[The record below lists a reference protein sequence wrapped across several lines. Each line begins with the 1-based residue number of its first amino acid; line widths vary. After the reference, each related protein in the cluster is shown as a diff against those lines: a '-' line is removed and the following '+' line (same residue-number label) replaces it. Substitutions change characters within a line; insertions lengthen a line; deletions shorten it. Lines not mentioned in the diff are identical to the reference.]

1 LNRPGGHGV
10 RVDTHIYAGYTIP
23 PYYDYMVAKLIVSAQ
38 TRDEAIVKMERALG
52 EFIIEGVKTTVP
64 LHLQLMRDP
73 DFRAGNFT
81 TAFMNTF
88 EIK

>member
-1 LNRPGGHGV
+1 
-10 RVDTHIYAGYTIP
+10 
-23 PYYDYMVAKLIVSAQ
+23 
-38 TRDEAIVKMERALG
+38 MERALG

-64 LHLQLMRDP
+64 LHMQLMRDP

>member
-1 LNRPGGHGV
+1 
-10 RVDTHIYAGYTIP
+10 
-23 PYYDYMVAKLIVSAQ
+23 MVAKLIVSAQ
-38 TRDEAIVKMERALG
+38 TREEAIVKMERALG
-52 EFIIEGVKTTVP
+52 EFVIEGVKTTVP

>member
-1 LNRPGGHGV
+1 
-10 RVDTHIYAGYTIP
+10 
-23 PYYDYMVAKLIVSAQ
+23 
-38 TRDEAIVKMERALG
+38 
-52 EFIIEGVKTTVP
+52 VKTTVP

>member
-1 LNRPGGHGV
+1 
-10 RVDTHIYAGYTIP
+10 
-23 PYYDYMVAKLIVSAQ
+23 MVAKLIVSAQ

-64 LHLQLMRDP
+64 LHMQLMRDP

>member
-1 LNRPGGHGV
+1 MKA
-10 RVDTHIYAGYTIP
+10 T
-23 PYYDYMVAKLIVSAQ
+23 
-38 TRDEAIVKMERALG
+38 

>member
-1 LNRPGGHGV
+1 MNRPGGHGV

-23 PYYDYMVAKLIVSAQ
+23 PYYDSMVAKLIVSAQ

>member
-1 LNRPGGHGV
+1 
-10 RVDTHIYAGYTIP
+10 
-23 PYYDYMVAKLIVSAQ
+23 
-38 TRDEAIVKMERALG
+38 MERALG
-52 EFIIEGVKTTVP
+52 EFVIEGVKTTVP

>member
-23 PYYDYMVAKLIVSAQ
+23 PFYDSMVAKLIVSAQ
-38 TRDEAIVKMERALG
+38 TREEAIVKMERALG
-52 EFIIEGVKTTVP
+52 EFVIEGVKTTVP

>member
-1 LNRPGGHGV
+1 
-10 RVDTHIYAGYTIP
+10 
-23 PYYDYMVAKLIVSAQ
+23 MVAKLIVSAQ

>member
-1 LNRPGGHGV
+1 
-10 RVDTHIYAGYTIP
+10 
-23 PYYDYMVAKLIVSAQ
+23 
-38 TRDEAIVKMERALG
+38 MERALG

>member
-1 LNRPGGHGV
+1 
-10 RVDTHIYAGYTIP
+10 VDTHIYAGYTIP
-23 PYYDYMVAKLIVSAQ
+23 PYYDSMVAKLIVSAQ

>member
-1 LNRPGGHGV
+1 
-10 RVDTHIYAGYTIP
+10 
-23 PYYDYMVAKLIVSAQ
+23 
-38 TRDEAIVKMERALG
+38 MERALS
-52 EFIIEGVKTTVP
+52 EFVIEGIETTIP
-64 LHLQLMRDP
+64 LHIQLMKNE